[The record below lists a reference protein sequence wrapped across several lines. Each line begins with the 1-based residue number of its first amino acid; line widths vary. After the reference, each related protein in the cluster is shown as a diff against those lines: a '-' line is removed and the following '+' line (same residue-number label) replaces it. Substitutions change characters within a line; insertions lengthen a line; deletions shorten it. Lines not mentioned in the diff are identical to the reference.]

1 MASFG
6 LSQPPIIIG
15 SFTASLINMT
25 NRNGYIADM
34 ITKLIVDVNGLNN
47 GTNITCKTIGIA
59 SPNGEYASSVI
70 YFSGLKM
77 Y

>member
-1 MASFG
+1 M
-6 LSQPPIIIG
+6 G
-15 SFTASLINMT
+15 SFTASLVNVT
-25 NRNGYIADM
+25 KRNGYIADIM
-34 ITKLIVDVNGLNN
+34 LTKLIVDVNGLNN

-59 SPNGEYASSVI
+59 SPNGEYSSSVI